1 MSSFQKF
8 KTLVKLQLKDKID
21 NSFFKKSNLLRNIV
35 FLIIKFV
42 VVALVTYFFLFLCRF
57 IGIFYYSESTTIII
71 IVMTISLVLSLISS
85 TVQLMHNL
93 YLQEDNKVLITFPVN
108 SNIIFVSKLTVFYI
122 YEIKKNF
129 GFVLPITFGSLVL
142 LISNSCAM
150 PITLIWMWIPM
161 IFITALPVLLGA
173 LLSIP
178 FMYVYNFIK
187 KQPIIQVILTV
198 LGVVGVTM
206 GVIYLINLIPDKIN
220 LLNQWPMVKNA
231 ISNFLRSAEKNLALF
246 RMLIR
251 TITGEQATPTSTC
264 VIKGFTFIRLL
275 ILLGV
280 CAVLTLLVYFISRP
294 MFFRMITKSQ
304 EGTQNNA
311 HEHKNNR
318 INKYLTFVNKELK
331 LNLRT
336 MSISIN
342 YLLVY
347 VIVPVLILLLNQ
359 LYKVMD
365 TKYLGT
371 VLKYVFNILMIT
383 LPMLASNSMVA
394 TYYSSEGRVGYMK
407 KVKPIDAL
415 VPLFSKLAFNML
427 FSIPSVFISSAIF
440 GHSVGFNLGLTILI
454 GLAIMFLHYGHM
466 IFSAMCD
473 IMNPQNEQY
482 ATLGVNFNNPNEAK
496 STVVAFVTSILY
508 SLFAFKILYESGI
521 EGNFTMGILKLL
533 LISVVF
539 FASFTL
545 LFVKRVKA
553 FYYD

>member
-1 MSSFQKF
+1 MNSFHKF

-42 VVALVTYFFLFLCRF
+42 VVAVVTYFFLFLCRF
-57 IGIFYYSESTTIII
+57 LGIFYYSESTT
-71 IVMTISLVLSLISS
+71 VMVLVLTVSLVLSLISS
-85 TVQLMHNL
+85 TYDLMHNL

-108 SNIIFVSKLTVFYI
+108 ANIIFVSKLTVFYL

-129 GFVLPITFGSLVL
+129 GFVLPITFGSLIL
-142 LISNSCAM
+142 LISNNCAM
-150 PITLIWMWIPM
+150 PITLLWMWIPM
-161 IFITALPVLLGA
+161 IFITALPVLIGA

-178 FMYVYNFIK
+178 MMYIYNFIK
-187 KQPIIQVILTV
+187 KSPVVQILLTIIT
-198 LGVVGVTM
+198 VVGVTSL
-206 GVIYLINLIPDKIN
+206 VIYLIGLIPNNIN
-220 LLNQWPMVKNA
+220 LLNQWPIVKTA
-231 ISNFLRSAEKNLALF
+231 ISNFFRAADKSLGLF
-246 RMLIR
+246 RALIR
-251 TITGEQATPTSTC
+251 TITGEQATLTSKC
-264 VIKGFTFIRLL
+264 VIKGFTFLRLL
-275 ILLGV
+275 FIILTCGI
-280 CAVLTLLVYFISRP
+280 LTVLVYFISRP
-294 MFFRMITKSQ
+294 VFFKMITKSTENQ
-304 EGTQNNA
+304 TGRGREHENA
-311 HEHKNNR
+311 R

-347 VIVPVLILLLNQ
+347 IIVPVLILLLNQ

-383 LPMLASNSMVA
+383 LPMLASNSLVA
-394 TYYSSEGRVGYMK
+394 TYYSSEGRAGYMK

-415 VPLFSKLAFNML
+415 IPLFAKLAFNML
-427 FSIPSVFISSAIF
+427 FSIPSVFISCAIF
-440 GHSVGFNLGLTILI
+440 GYSVGFNVGLIIMI
-454 GLAIMFLHYGHM
+454 GLAITLLHYGHM
-466 IFSAMCD
+466 IWSAMLD

-482 ATLGVNFNNPNEAK
+482 ATLGVNFNNPNEGK
-496 STVVAFVTSILY
+496 STIIAFVTSILY
-508 SLFAFKILYESGI
+508 SLFAFKILYESGM
-521 EGNFTMGILKLL
+521 EGDFSFAVVKLL
-533 LISVVF
+533 LISLVYF
-539 FASFTL
+539 GSLTF